1 MASMYIL
8 IACSQAP
15 VFDMDI
21 FSLVAFATEFSGISY
36 YTWDGNKHI
45 AR

>member
-15 VFDMDI
+15 VFYMGI

-36 YTWDGNKHI
+36 YTWDSNKHI